1 MITITQIV
9 SRVAKI
15 MNGDRRAARIED
27 MILKAY
33 EAGRRDGVADVRTTL
48 YDDMINAD
56 HIAAIEIIDANY

>member
-1 MITITQIV
+1 MITITQII

-33 EAGRRDGVADVRTTL
+33 EAGRRDGVADVRMTL
-48 YDDMINAD
+48 EDDCTATHSSALLI
-56 HIAAIEIIDANY
+56 IAANY